1 MYDDKK
7 VAQKV
12 TFLIFELLFQKV
24 TQLVA
29 ELLFHKVT

>member
-7 VAQKV
+7 VTQKV